1 MKRKGDK
8 KAAMEMTVGTIVTIV
23 LLMSALVL
31 GLVLTQRI
39 FRNVTDSVD
48 SIDGQ
53 IKSELNNLFEQD
65 SSKRIIVGLG
75 GESTATVKQGTDAFG
90 IPFAFSPTN
99 PTVWGTDN
107 KGCTYT
113 ITVGAANSNEACTR
127 NGWSNPA
134 EDIFPGVTKQQFD
147 EVYSN
152 NGFALLKIDVPDDL
166 KPCTQRF
173 NILVTCSRDSSET
186 VSSFFDIKVIKRGL

>member
-1 MKRKGDK
+1 MANKSG
-8 KAAMEMTVGTIVTIV
+8 AMEMTVGTIVTIV

-31 GLVLTQRI
+31 GLFLTQRI

-53 IKSELNNLFEQD
+53 MKSEINNLFEQD
-65 SSKRIIVGLG
+65 ASKSIVVGLG
-75 GESTATVKQGTDAFG
+75 GESTAIVKQGTDSFG

-99 PTVWGTDN
+99 PTVWGSDN
-107 KGCTYT
+107 KGCLYT
-113 ITVGAANSNEACTR
+113 ITAGAANSEEACTR
-127 NGWSNPA
+127 NGWANPTA
-134 EDIFPGVTKQQFD
+134 NVFPGVTNQQFD

-152 NGFALLKIDVPDDL
+152 NGFALLKINIPGDI

-173 NILVTCSRDSSET
+173 NILVKCARDSSET
-186 VSSFFDIKVIKRGL
+186 VSSFFDIQVIKRGL